1 MKQHSVRLICNMNK
15 KSRYVNQTFL
25 SIQLIV
31 ISHTGIFF
39 LYSIM
44 FAAAVTIFVKLLLFF
59 FLQLISIADITT
71 IVPANS

>member
-1 MKQHSVRLICNMNK
+1 MNK

-39 LYSIM
+39 CIRLCLQQPDY
-44 FAAAVTIFVKLLLFF
+44 FYEATAF
-59 FLQLISIADITT
+59 FLPAMISIADITT